1 VSRVAP
7 ARASLNRCRSP
18 YDKKEVSAVSAQQ
31 VVLLN
36 ASYEPLGKVSFQHAV
51 RMLFREVA
59 LVEEQHGERMIGPHP
74 WPRVIRL
81 VRYVAA
87 HWLHR
92 PAGWSRS
99 GVLIRDGQTC
109 AYCGRHG
116 TTVDHVLPLSRGGGS
131 SWLNTVAACAGC
143 NHRKANRTP
152 AEAGMRLRV
161 TPYAP
166 TRAKLAA
173 L

>member
-1 VSRVAP
+1 M
-7 ARASLNRCRSP
+7 
-18 YDKKEVSAVSAQQ
+18 SAQQ
-31 VVLLN
+31 IVLLN
-36 ASYEPLGKVSFQHAV
+36 ASYEPLGRVTFQHAV

-59 LVEEQHGERMIGPHP
+59 LVEEQHGDRMIGPHP

-92 PAGWSRS
+92 PAGWSRA
-99 GVLIRDGQTC
+99 GVLVRDRHTC
-109 AYCGRHG
+109 AYCGRHA
-116 TTVDHVLPLSRGGGS
+116 TTIDHVLPRSRGGGS
-131 SWLNTVAACAGC
+131 TWANTVAACASC

-152 AEAGMRLRV
+152 AEARLRLRV

>member
-1 VSRVAP
+1 M
-7 ARASLNRCRSP
+7 
-18 YDKKEVSAVSAQQ
+18 SAQQ

-36 ASYEPLGKVSFQHAV
+36 ASYEPLGKVTFQHAV

-59 LVEEQHGERMIGPHP
+59 LVEEQHGDRMIGPHP

-92 PAGWSRS
+92 PAGYSRT
-99 GVLIRDGQTC
+99 GVLARDKHTC
-109 AYCGRHG
+109 AYCGRHAS
-116 TTVDHVLPLSRGGGS
+116 TVDHVLPQSRGGAS
-131 SWLNTVAACAGC
+131 TWHNAVAACASC

-152 AEAGMRLRV
+152 SEAGLRLRL

-166 TRAKLAA
+166 TRAQLAA
-173 L
+173 S

>member
-1 VSRVAP
+1 M
-7 ARASLNRCRSP
+7 
-18 YDKKEVSAVSAQQ
+18 SAQH

-36 ASYEPLGKVSFQHAV
+36 ASYEPLGKVSFKHAV

-59 LVEEQHGERMIGPHP
+59 LVEVPNGERMIGPHP

-81 VRYVAA
+81 VRYVRA

-92 PAGWSRS
+92 PAGYSRN
-99 GVLIRDGQTC
+99 GVLARDRHSC
-109 AYCGRHG
+109 AYCGRHAS
-116 TTVDHVLPLSRGGGS
+116 TVDHIVPQSRGGTS
-131 SWLNTVAACAGC
+131 TWLNAVAACAPC

-152 AEAGMRLRV
+152 AEAGLRLRL

-166 TRAKLAA
+166 TRAQLAA

>member
-1 VSRVAP
+1 
-7 ARASLNRCRSP
+7 
-18 YDKKEVSAVSAQQ
+18 
-31 VVLLN
+31 
-36 ASYEPLGKVSFQHAV
+36 
-51 RMLFREVA
+51 
-59 LVEEQHGERMIGPHP
+59 
-74 WPRVIRL
+74 VIRL

-99 GVLIRDGQTC
+99 GVLVRDRHTC

-116 TTVDHVLPLSRGGGS
+116 TTVDHVLPQSRGGGS

>member
-1 VSRVAP
+1 V
-7 ARASLNRCRSP
+7 
-18 YDKKEVSAVSAQQ
+18 
-31 VVLLN
+31 
-36 ASYEPLGKVSFQHAV
+36 
-51 RMLFREVA
+51 
-59 LVEEQHGERMIGPHP
+59 
-74 WPRVIRL
+74 
-81 VRYVAA
+81 
-87 HWLHR
+87 HR

-99 GVLIRDGQTC
+99 GVLVRDAQTC

>member
-1 VSRVAP
+1 M
-7 ARASLNRCRSP
+7 
-18 YDKKEVSAVSAQQ
+18 SAQH
-31 VVLLN
+31 VALLN
-36 ASYEPLGKVSFQHAV
+36 ASYEPLGKVSFKHAV

-59 LVEEQHGERMIGPHP
+59 QVEVQHGERMIGPHP

-92 PAGWSRS
+92 PASYSRA
-99 GVLIRDGQTC
+99 GILARDRHTC
-109 AYCGRHG
+109 AYCGRHA
-116 TTVDHVLPLSRGGGS
+116 TTVDHVLPQSRGGES
-131 SWLNTVAACAGC
+131 TWLNAVAACAPC

-152 AEAGMRLRV
+152 REAGLRLRL

-166 TRAKLAA
+166 TRAQLAA
-173 L
+173 F

>member
-1 VSRVAP
+1 
-7 ARASLNRCRSP
+7 
-18 YDKKEVSAVSAQQ
+18 VSALSAPQ
-31 VVLLN
+31 VALLN
-36 ASYEPLGKVSFQHAV
+36 ASYEPLGQVSFKHAV

-59 LVEEQHGERMIGPHP
+59 LVEEQHGDKMIGPHP

-92 PAGWSRS
+92 PAGYSRA
-99 GVLIRDGQTC
+99 GVLSRDRHTC
-109 AYCGRHG
+109 AYCGRYA
-116 TTVDHVLPLSRGGGS
+116 TTVDHVLPQSRGGAS
-131 SWLNTVAACAGC
+131 SWLNAVAACASC

-152 AEAGMRLRV
+152 AEAGLRLHV

-166 TRAKLAA
+166 TRAQLA
-173 L
+173 LR

>member
-1 VSRVAP
+1 M
-7 ARASLNRCRSP
+7 
-18 YDKKEVSAVSAQQ
+18 SAQQ
-31 VVLLN
+31 IVLLN
-36 ASYEPLGKVSFQHAV
+36 ASYEPLGRVTFQHAV
-51 RMLFREVA
+51 RMLFRQVA
-59 LVEEQHGERMIGPHP
+59 LVEEQHGDRMIGPHP

-92 PAGWSRS
+92 PAGWSRN
-99 GVLIRDGQTC
+99 GVLVRDRSAC
-109 AYCGRHG
+109 AYCGRHA
-116 TTVDHVLPLSRGGGS
+116 TTIDHVLPRSRGGGS
-131 SWLNTVAACAGC
+131 TWSNTVAACASC

-152 AEAGMRLRV
+152 AEARLRLRI

>member
-1 VSRVAP
+1 MS
-7 ARASLNRCRSP
+7 SP
-18 YDKKEVSAVSAQQ
+18 H

-36 ASYEPLGKVSFQHAV
+36 ASYEPLGRVSFQHAV

-59 LVEEQHGERMIGPHP
+59 LVEEQHGDRMIGPHP

-92 PAGWSRS
+92 PAGYSRT
-99 GVLIRDGQTC
+99 GVLARDRHTC
-109 AYCGRHG
+109 AYCGRHAS
-116 TTVDHVLPLSRGGGS
+116 TVDHVLPQSRGGAS
-131 SWLNTVAACAGC
+131 TWLNAVAACAPC

-152 AEAGMRLRV
+152 SEAGLKLRL

-166 TRAKLAA
+166 TRAQLAA
-173 L
+173 S

>member
-1 VSRVAP
+1 M
-7 ARASLNRCRSP
+7 
-18 YDKKEVSAVSAQQ
+18 SAQQ

-36 ASYEPLGKVSFQHAV
+36 ASYEPLGKVTFQHAV

-59 LVEEQHGERMIGPHP
+59 LVEEPHGDRMIGPHP

-99 GVLIRDGQTC
+99 GVLVRDAQTC

-131 SWLNTVAACAGC
+131 SWLNTVAACA
-143 NHRKANRTP
+143 RATTARPTARRPRP
-152 AEAGMRLRV
+152 ACGSG
-161 TPYAP
+161 
-166 TRAKLAA
+166 
-173 L
+173 

>member
-1 VSRVAP
+1 MPVRQVA
-7 ARASLNRCRSP
+7 
-18 YDKKEVSAVSAQQ
+18 
-31 VVLLN
+31 LLN
-36 ASYEPLGKVSFQHAV
+36 ASYEPLGQVSFQHAV

-59 LVEEQHGERMIGPHP
+59 LVEEQHGDRMIGPHP

-92 PAGWSRS
+92 PAGWSRL
-99 GVLIRDGQTC
+99 GVLTRDRHTC
-109 AYCGRHG
+109 GYCGRHA
-116 TTVDHVLPLSRGGGS
+116 TTIDHVLPQSRGGGS
-131 SWLNTVAACAGC
+131 TWLNTVAACAGC

-152 AEAGMRLRV
+152 HEAHMRLHT

>member
-1 VSRVAP
+1 MT
-7 ARASLNRCRSP
+7 
-18 YDKKEVSAVSAQQ
+18 AQQ
-31 VVLLN
+31 VALLN
-36 ASYEPLGKVSFQHAV
+36 ASYEPLGKVSFKHAV

-59 LVEEQHGERMIGPHP
+59 QVEVQQGERMIGPHP

-92 PAGWSRS
+92 PASYSRT
-99 GVLIRDGQTC
+99 GILARDRYTC
-109 AYCGRHG
+109 AYCGRHAS
-116 TTVDHVLPLSRGGGS
+116 TVDHVLPQSRGGAS
-131 SWLNTVAACAGC
+131 TWLNAVAACAPC

-152 AEAGMRLRV
+152 REAGLRLRL

-166 TRAKLAA
+166 TRAQLAA

>member
-1 VSRVAP
+1 
-7 ARASLNRCRSP
+7 
-18 YDKKEVSAVSAQQ
+18 VSAQH

-36 ASYEPLGKVSFQHAV
+36 ASYEPLGRVSFQHAV

-59 LVEEQHGERMIGPHP
+59 LVEEQHGELMIGPHP

-92 PAGWSRS
+92 PASYSRA
-99 GVLIRDGQTC
+99 GVLARDRHAC
-109 AYCGRHG
+109 AYCGRHA
-116 TTVDHVLPLSRGGGS
+116 TTVDHVVPQSRGGET
-131 SWLNTVAACAGC
+131 SWLNAVAACAPC

-152 AEAGMRLRV
+152 AEAGLRLRLA
-161 TPYAP
+161 PHAP
-166 TRAKLAA
+166 TRAQLASH
-173 L
+173 

>member
-1 VSRVAP
+1 
-7 ARASLNRCRSP
+7 
-18 YDKKEVSAVSAQQ
+18 VSAQQ
-31 VVLLN
+31 IVLLN
-36 ASYEPLGKVSFQHAV
+36 ASYEPLGRVTFQHAV
-51 RMLFREVA
+51 RMLFRQVA
-59 LVEEQHGERMIGPHP
+59 LVEEQHGDRMIGPHP

-92 PAGWSRS
+92 PAGWSRN
-99 GVLIRDGQTC
+99 GVLLRDRQTC
-109 AYCGRHG
+109 AYCGRHA
-116 TTVDHVLPLSRGGGS
+116 TTIDHVLPRSRGGGS
-131 SWLNTVAACAGC
+131 TWSNTVAACASC

-152 AEAGMRLRV
+152 AEARLRLHI